1 MQEVF
6 ILSIIGICG
15 CDAAKATKLRAALT
29 HTVGNKA
36 GLKYVEEGGVYDAI
50 LIGKPPKSHNEFK
63 TDILIVP
70 NSVDTS
76 RLSPILASF
85 VVSYGMNRENTVT
98 ASSISPSKLS
108 VSVQRR
114 IPTVNGSFVDEQEII
129 INSNSG
135 RMMDEILGEVA
146 TLLAAGAEPKS
157 LSEIS
162 F

>member
-15 CDAAKATKLRAALT
+15 CDTAAATKLRAALT
-29 HTVGNKA
+29 NTVGNEA
-36 GLKYVEEGGVYDAI
+36 GLRYVEEGGIYDAI
-50 LIGKPPKSHNEFK
+50 LIGKPPKSRNEYK

-70 NSVDTS
+70 DTVDAAK
-76 RLSPILASF
+76 LSPILASF
-85 VVSYGMNRENTVT
+85 VVSYGMHRENTVT
-98 ASSISPSKLS
+98 ASSINGDKLS
-108 VSVQRR
+108 VSVRRR
-114 IPTVNGSFVDEQEII
+114 IPTVSGGFVDEQEII
-129 INSNSG
+129 IHSESG
-135 RMMDEILGEVA
+135 RNEDEILGEVA